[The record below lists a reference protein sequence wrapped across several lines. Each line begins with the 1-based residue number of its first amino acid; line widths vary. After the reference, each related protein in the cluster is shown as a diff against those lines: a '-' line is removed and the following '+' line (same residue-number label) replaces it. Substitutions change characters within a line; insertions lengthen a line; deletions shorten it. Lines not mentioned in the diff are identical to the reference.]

1 MSSIA
6 LFRSCPASEV
16 RPAAA
21 MSPAVRSRE
30 TGSTWSSWS
39 AVAVSVA
46 FSSLWP
52 FPLSSRDEAG
62 IIGGGSI
69 SGGGG
74 GGGGVRISAT
84 VASARSQSSSIQM
97 SPEASTSGNEM
108 LWKSIS
114 LVVRLGCSMMLEF
127 WVIEEPEAGW
137 TIEWRPDRSGK
148 AWFQGVFH
156 DFRASMRSSWIRSHG
171 KWPSSVGLRPKWPP
185 EAVMR

>member
-6 LFRSCPASEV
+6 LLRHSLASEV

-30 TGSTWSSWS
+30 TRSTWSSWS

-46 FSSLWP
+46 FSLSWP
-52 FPLSSRDEAG
+52 FPLSSRDEMG

-69 SGGGG
+69 SGG

-97 SPEASTSGNEM
+97 SPEASMSGNEV

-171 KWPSSVGLRPKWPP
+171 K
-185 EAVMR
+185 